1 MLTVHLNYVKERANI
16 FKLLSLSDGRIG
28 RQRQLKRLGRQ
39 PRPRRF
45 WVRPGRTSAW
55 WDNFVGEIVIQE
67 EWRENFRMSR
77 SSLCELADQLRPYI
91 EGRTTIMRAPV
102 DVVKQVVVAIA
113 LEVLYSIVTL
123 SSNSTS
129 SSVQTKESAAF
140 LSVFFG
146 FCFDFDILKLIFKWK
161 STKRINKADFPPHR
175 ALYGACS
182 EDILLQR
189 DPGH

>member
-1 MLTVHLNYVKERANI
+1 MAAQRVNLVSLLLGLISSLIACVQVNFAMLTVHLNYVKERANI

-39 PRPRRF
+39 DSQSIF
-45 WVRPGRTSAW
+45 S
-55 WDNFVGEIVIQE
+55 
-67 EWRENFRMSR
+67 
-77 SSLCELADQLRPYI
+77 
-91 EGRTTIMRAPV
+91 
-102 DVVKQVVVAIA
+102 IA
-113 LEVLYSIVTL
+113 LEVLYSIVAL

>member
-1 MLTVHLNYVKERANI
+1 MAAQRVNLVSLLLGLISSLIACVQVNFAMLTVHLNYVKERANI
-16 FKLLSLSDGRIG
+16 FKLLSIFS
-28 RQRQLKRLGRQ
+28 
-39 PRPRRF
+39 
-45 WVRPGRTSAW
+45 
-55 WDNFVGEIVIQE
+55 
-67 EWRENFRMSR
+67 
-77 SSLCELADQLRPYI
+77 
-91 EGRTTIMRAPV
+91 
-102 DVVKQVVVAIA
+102 IA

>member
-1 MLTVHLNYVKERANI
+1 MAAQRVNLVSLLLGLISSLIACVQVNFAMLTVHLNYVKERANI

-55 WDNFVGEIVIQE
+55 WDNFVGEIVIQ
-67 EWRENFRMSR
+67 
-77 SSLCELADQLRPYI
+77 
-91 EGRTTIMRAPV
+91 
-102 DVVKQVVVAIA
+102 
-113 LEVLYSIVTL
+113 
-123 SSNSTS
+123 
-129 SSVQTKESAAF
+129 TKESAAF

>member
-1 MLTVHLNYVKERANI
+1 MAAQRVNLVSLLLGLISSLIACVQVNFAMLTVHLNYVKERANI

-39 PRPRRF
+39 PRP
-45 WVRPGRTSAW
+45 VPDKTP
-55 WDNFVGEIVIQE
+55 
-67 EWRENFRMSR
+67 SR
-77 SSLCELADQLRPYI
+77 QDSQSI
-91 EGRTTIMRAPV
+91 FS
-102 DVVKQVVVAIA
+102 IA

>member
-1 MLTVHLNYVKERANI
+1 MAAQRVNLVSLLGLISSLIACVQVNFAMLTVHLNYVKERANI

-55 WDNFVGEIVIQE
+55 WDNF
-67 EWRENFRMSR
+67 
-77 SSLCELADQLRPYI
+77 
-91 EGRTTIMRAPV
+91 
-102 DVVKQVVVAIA
+102 
-113 LEVLYSIVTL
+113 EVLYSIVTL

-161 STKRINKADFPPHR
+161 STK
-175 ALYGACS
+175 
-182 EDILLQR
+182 
-189 DPGH
+189 